1 MIGRIIDNLYKF
13 SNFTIDIYNKHY
25 FKNKYP
31 GNFPKFVG
39 LMISRVCGGGCVYCP
54 VHRYNS
60 PKKPFMSV
68 EIAKKVAKELKE
80 ENFKGTINFGE
91 NGDALLNP
99 QFKEIFEE
107 MSKVD
112 GGHFIL
118 FTNMDNMDEE
128 TARFL
133 LENGLNEITFNL
145 DGATKETYE
154 AAKTG
159 CNFDEVVKNAKNFI
173 KLRNEIN
180 LLCKIHIKAIPAK
193 RYLEYRENKKSDTS
207 YDFPKLNK
215 IWWPLLIKKHDTI
228 TEGRY
233 FGSWG
238 TYNFFLKQRTIPCAT
253 VTQQADICYI
263 DTEGSMYSCCVD
275 YKTTKTFGNVMEK
288 SIFDIWHSDNRKWF
302 YKHVIYKN
310 YKCAGQPCINC
321 GEKNDYVGSYL
332 NYLRYK
338 ILKR

>member
-1 MIGRIIDNLYKF
+1 MIGKIIDNLYKF
-13 SNFTIDIYNKHY
+13 SNITIDFYNKRY
-25 FKNKYP
+25 FEKRYP
-31 GNFPKFVG
+31 GHYPKYVG
-39 LMISRVCGGGCVYCP
+39 LMVSRVCNGDCIYCSIWK
-54 VHRYNS
+54 YKS
-60 PKKPFMSV
+60 PKKPFMNLEV
-68 EIAKKVAKELKE
+68 AKKVAKELKE

-99 QFKEIFEE
+99 QFKEMFKE
-107 MSKVD
+107 MGKVD
-112 GGHFIL
+112 GGHLIL
-118 FTNMDNMDEE
+118 FTNMDNMDNE

-133 LENGLNEITFNL
+133 LENGLKEITFNL

-193 RYLEYRENKKSDTS
+193 RYIEYRENKKSNVS
-207 YDFPKLNK
+207 YDFPKLKEEWSK
-215 IWWPLLIKKHDTI
+215 ILNNHDTI

-253 VTQQADICYI
+253 ITQQANNCYI
-263 DTEGSMYSCCVD
+263 DTEGNMYSCCVD
-275 YKTTKTFGNVMEK
+275 YRTTRTFGNVMEK
-288 SIFDIWHSDNRKWF
+288 SIFDIWYSDHRRQF
-302 YKHVIYKN
+302 YKNVIYKN
-310 YKCAGQPCINC
+310 YVGAGQPCINC
-321 GEKNDYVGSYL
+321 GEKNDYIRSYL

-338 ILKR
+338 IFKR